1 MAPIVVSVEISR
13 PPADVFAYV
22 TDPSNLPLWQDSVI
36 RVDSDDAP
44 THVGTRVVV
53 IRRVG
58 RRDMESVA
66 EIDEFQPPTH
76 WGVRGV
82 DGPVRG
88 DVTGT
93 IEPLDN
99 GTRSRVTLN
108 LELKGH
114 GVGKL
119 LLPLFV
125 QRQAKKEMP
134 LNAQNLKEQLES
146 GGSHTGLIGAR

>member
-22 TDPSNLPLWQDSVI
+22 TDPSYLPLWQESVV
-36 RVDSDDAP
+36 RVDSDDAS

-53 IRRVG
+53 VRRVG
-58 RRDMESVA
+58 RREMVSAA
-66 EIDEFQPPTH
+66 EVDEFQPPTH

-99 GTRSRVTLN
+99 GTRSRVTLA

-114 GVGKL
+114 GIGRL

-125 QRQAKKEMP
+125 QRQAQKEMP
-134 LNAQNLKEQLES
+134 QNAQNLKELLES
-146 GGSHTGLIGAR
+146 GGSPTG

>member
-22 TDPSNLPLWQDSVI
+22 TDPSHLPLWQESVL

-44 THVGTRVVV
+44 TRVGTRVVAV
-53 IRRVG
+53 RRVG
-58 RRDMESVA
+58 RREMESVA
-66 EIDEFQPPTH
+66 EFAEFQRPTG
-76 WGVRGV
+76 WGLRGV
-82 DGPVRG
+82 DGLVRG

-99 GTRSRVTLN
+99 GTRSRVTLS

-114 GVGKL
+114 GIGKL

-125 QRQAKKEMP
+125 HRQAKNEMP
-134 LNAQNLKEQLES
+134 LNARNLKELLES
-146 GGSHTGLIGAR
+146 GGSQTG

>member
-22 TDPSNLPLWQDSVI
+22 TDPSHLPLWQESVV

-44 THVGTRVVV
+44 THVGTRAVVV
-53 IRRVG
+53 RRVG
-58 RRDMESVA
+58 RREMESVA
-66 EIDEFQPPTH
+66 EVAEMQPPTR

-82 DGPVRG
+82 DGSVRG

-93 IEPLDN
+93 IEPLEN
-99 GTRSRVTLN
+99 GTRSRVTLA

-114 GVGKL
+114 GIGKL
-119 LLPLFV
+119 LVPLFV
-125 QRQAKKEMP
+125 QRQAEKEMP
-134 LNAQNLKEQLES
+134 RNAQNLKELLES
-146 GGSHTGLIGAR
+146 GGSHTR

>member
-22 TDPSNLPLWQDSVI
+22 TDPSHLPLWQESVV

-44 THVGTRVVV
+44 TEVGTRVVV

-58 RRDMESVA
+58 RREMESAAEVA
-66 EIDEFQPPTH
+66 EFRPPTR

-82 DGPVRG
+82 DGPLRG

-114 GVGKL
+114 GIGRL

-134 LNAQNLKEQLES
+134 QNAQNLKDLLES
-146 GGSHTGLIGAR
+146 GGLHSG

>member
-22 TDPSNLPLWQDSVI
+22 TDPSHLPLRQESVV

-44 THVGTRVVV
+44 THVGTRAVLV
-53 IRRVG
+53 RRVG
-58 RRDMESVA
+58 RREMESVA
-66 EIDEFQPPTH
+66 EVAELQPPTR

-82 DGPVRG
+82 DGSVRG

-93 IEPLDN
+93 IEPFEN
-99 GTRSRVTLN
+99 GTRSRVTLA

-114 GVGKL
+114 GIGKL
-119 LLPLFV
+119 LVPLFV
-125 QRQAKKEMP
+125 QRQAEKEMP
-134 LNAQNLKEQLES
+134 RNVQNLKELLES
-146 GGSHTGLIGAR
+146 GGSHTS